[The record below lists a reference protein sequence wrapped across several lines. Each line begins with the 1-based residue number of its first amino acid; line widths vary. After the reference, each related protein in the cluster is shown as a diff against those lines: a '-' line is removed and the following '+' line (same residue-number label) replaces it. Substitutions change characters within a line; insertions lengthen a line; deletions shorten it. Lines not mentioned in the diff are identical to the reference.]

1 MQDFLYS
8 LELNKFSGEGL
19 FMTLKQLIY
28 VLKVAEVGN
37 MTEAASRLFIA
48 QPSLTHAISEL
59 EKELGITIFI
69 RTNRGITTT
78 REGDE
83 FLGYARNVIEQADL
97 LEERYK
103 RGHKGNPRFAVS
115 CQHYS
120 FAVSAFVEVINLFPA
135 EEYDFI
141 LRETETYE
149 IIEDVSHLRSEVGV
163 LYLSPHN
170 QTVLEKVFR
179 KNDLVFTELLRVAPH
194 IFISNTHPL
203 SDRETLSLEDLEPYP
218 YLSYE
223 QRSNN
228 SFYFSEEPLNAL
240 ECRKNIKVRD
250 RATLFNLAV
259 GLNGYT
265 VSSGII
271 DSSLSG
277 PNIISKPLDTDGE
290 MRIGYIRKKNAP
302 TTRYCSAYINFLKD
316 KTGAS
321 QL

>member
-1 MQDFLYS
+1 
-8 LELNKFSGEGL
+8 
-19 FMTLKQLIY
+19 MTLKQLIY

-149 IIEDVSHLRSEVGV
+149 IIEDVS
-163 LYLSPHN
+163 
-170 QTVLEKVFR
+170 
-179 KNDLVFTELLRVAPH
+179 
-194 IFISNTHPL
+194 NTHPL

-223 QRSNN
+223 QGSNN